1 MIAIRSG
8 TELEE
13 IRRSGELLRD
23 CFEAIEPLL
32 RPGVTTGALDEAAE
46 RFMRSRGAVPSFKGY
61 QGYPAAI
68 CTSVN
73 EQVVHGIPGP
83 RELLDGDIV
92 GVDIGVFRNGWHA
105 DASRT
110 YPIGAVS
117 GTARRLIE
125 VTREALDLAIG
136 EAKAGRRLSD
146 LSHAVERHATGNGF
160 SVVRSLVGHGIGRR
174 MHEEPQIPNFGAP
187 GRGPVLAAGMVLAI
201 EPMVNEGTHEV
212 FTLADNWTFVT
223 ADGKLS
229 AHFEDTIAVTD
240 GGPVILTR

>member
-1 MIAIRSG
+1 MIAIRSEA
-8 TELEE
+8 ELEG

-23 CFEAIEPLL
+23 CFAAIEAML

-46 RFMRSRGAVPSFKGY
+46 EFIRSRGASPSFKGY

-68 CTSVN
+68 CASVN
-73 EQVVHGIPGP
+73 EQVVHGIPGA
-83 RELLDGDIV
+83 RELRDGDIV
-92 GVDIGVFRNGWHA
+92 GVDIGIFLGGWHA

-110 YPIGAVS
+110 YAIGAAS
-117 GTARRLIE
+117 ATARRLIE
-125 VTREALDLAIG
+125 VTREALDLAIA
-136 EAKAGRRLSD
+136 EARTGRRLSD
-146 LSHAVERHATGNGF
+146 VSHAVERHATANGF

-187 GRGPVLAAGMVLAI
+187 GRGPVLEAGMVLAI

-240 GGPVILTR
+240 GAPVIMTR